1 MDIPLSGALFIT
13 NPRRKRRARAL
24 ITTDTKQGTLRIIDT
39 RAGTRYML
47 DGKFISKEKYDQLRL
62 PKSKGRKGRRVATRD
77 NGAKDR
83 MMARKSRRSLTSVQA
98 LKARDYAA
106 YQERFQ
112 AAGGDPALREYKAE
126 GQKTRKAVKAGTYS
140 HTTWGKGK
148 KSSSKSKS
156 TRKNSMKRNPRRKKT
171 VWQKYLKA
179 ASGKG
184 YSMSEL
190 RAGYRTL
197 VRRHGSN
204 ASKIMADAK
213 KFKPKRGAL
222 AKKRKPAKKR
232 KSASKAPAR
241 LGFALSRVQRVV
253 RKKNKNGVY
262 QYFAVLGRS
271 GSVMKRISKATYN
284 MLRAKGIGARGKTLK
299 RRKTTRKGMVRKTAR
314 RAYVKKKA
322 APKRGRS
329 RAKVTAK
336 RSRRSAKTVAV
347 PYTGGKTTTWKALVK
362 RHGVKKASK
371 LYRSYGGMTAN
382 PRRRRKNPGLGALA
396 LRKNSRM
403 RKNPGV
409 LSGALN
415 LFDRSANML
424 ARIPVVGGIAKYVP
438 TAGVFASAGVIHYY
452 ALRFLGPKLP
462 EYGEMVGGLIGQ
474 GEYGYK
480 VGMAAQKVG
489 YTLGGMAVATAL
501 GMGNAYLPKL
511 FPSKTATLTFGTA
524 AVGAGVFLDVV
535 DYLRGRDESMASMDA
550 DFTAGG
556 DMAGLAYTGGELNG
570 AHMNGL
576 AYTGGDLNG
585 LALTKDY
592 AGAHMGDAEFSG
604 ADFDS
609 AEGQCL
615 MQGPGAYHARFGL
628 PVKRGIMNRMGR
640 SPMAGQHGHR
650 WGWLI
655 KMVGFQRAGQIAALP
670 PRKRMAMIAKLRA
683 QAKHSVDQS
692 NSYSGLA
699 YTGGELNG
707 LAYTGGQL
715 NGLAYRGGAL

>member
-13 NPRRKRRARAL
+13 NPRRKRR
-24 ITTDTKQGTLRIIDT
+24 
-39 RAGTRYML
+39 
-47 DGKFISKEKYDQLRL
+47 
-62 PKSKGRKGRRVATRD
+62 VATRD

-83 MMARKSRRSLTSVQA
+83 MIARKSGRSLKSVQA
-98 LKARDYAA
+98 LKARNYAA
-106 YQERFQ
+106 YQKLFKDS
-112 AAGGDPALREYKAE
+112 GGASSLKTYKAQS
-126 GQKTRKAVKAGTYS
+126 QKTRKAVKAGTYS

-156 TRKNSMKRNPRRKKT
+156 TRKNSMKRNPRRKKS

-184 YSMSEL
+184 YSMPEL

-204 ASKIMADAK
+204 SPKIVADARLVLPK
-213 KFKPKRGAL
+213 GFLAKRGAL
-222 AKKRKPAKKR
+222 TKKRTPAKKR
-232 KSASKAPAR
+232 KSASKVPAR
-241 LGFALSRVQRVV
+241 LGFSLSRVQRVV

-271 GSVMKRISKATYN
+271 GSVMKRISKAAYN

-299 RRKTTRKGMVRKTAR
+299 KRKTTRKGMVRKTGR

-322 APKRGRS
+322 APKRKPAARS

-336 RSRRSAKTVAV
+336 RAKRARPV
-347 PYTGGKTTTWKALVK
+347 GGLRKIRTKRGMRYMRDGRFISKDAYNRALPRGLRV
-362 RHGVKKASK
+362 
-371 LYRSYGGMTAN
+371 AN
-382 PRRRRKNPGLGALA
+382 PRRRKNPGHRSLGALA
-396 LRKNSRM
+396 LRKNTRM
-403 RKNPGV
+403 RKNGA
-409 LSGALN
+409 LSIPLN
-415 LFDRSANML
+415 LFDRAANML
-424 ARIPVVGGIAKYVP
+424 ARVPVVGGIAKYVP
-438 TAGVFASAGVIHYY
+438 TAGVFASAAAIHYFVM
-452 ALRFLGPKLP
+452 RGLGPKLP
-462 EYGEMVGGLIGQ
+462 EYGEMAGGLIGQ

-489 YTLGGMAVATAL
+489 YTIGGMAVATAL
-501 GMGNAYLPKL
+501 GMGNRYLPKF
-511 FPSKTATLTFGTA
+511 FPSKTAAATFGTA
-524 AVGAGVFLDVV
+524 AVGAGVFLDVM
-535 DYLRGRDESMASMDA
+535 DYLRGRDESEASMDA

-556 DMAGLAYTGGELNG
+556 DMSGLAYTGGELNGMHMNG

-592 AGAHMGDAEFSG
+592 AGAHFGDAEFSG
-604 ADFDS
+604 HDFDA
-609 AEGQCL
+609 AEGQSM
-615 MQGPGAYHARFGL
+615 MQGPSAYHARFGP

-640 SPMAGQHGHR
+640 SPMAGRHGHR
-650 WGWLI
+650 WGWLV
-655 KMVGFQRAGQIAALP
+655 KMVGFQRAGQIAAMSP
-670 PRKRMAMIAKLRA
+670 QNRVAMIAKLRA
-683 QAKHSVDQS
+683 QAKKLVDQA
-692 NSYSGLA
+692 NGYSGLA

-715 NGLAYRGGAL
+715 NGLAYTGGAL